1 MPALARCLAILSIAG
16 FAVPAAADTWTK
28 VTDVGPDPIARTFR
42 QQYDF
47 SATGRVEVR
56 NIGNSVEIK
65 AADGNAV
72 ELAYERRAATQQD
85 FDCET
90 LEVEHRKDEL
100 RIWVKHKKGR
110 ACRMIRADDHLTLTV
125 PRGAAVTVREVGSK
139 VAVSGVTGLVRLSD
153 IGDDATLSD
162 AQQVEASDIGDR
174 LELHVVRLGPAG
186 IRVSDVG
193 DTVELNLPE
202 KIDAR
207 LRIAGVGDEI
217 RGPGLRLD
225 TDEDERSFETVLGQ
239 GGPLIRISDVGDTV
253 VIRGPRL
260 GD

>member
-1 MPALARCLAILSIAG
+1 
-16 FAVPAAADTWTK
+16 
-28 VTDVGPDPIARTFR
+28 
-42 QQYDF
+42 
-47 SATGRVEVR
+47 
-56 NIGNSVEIK
+56 
-65 AADGNAV
+65 
-72 ELAYERRAATQQD
+72 
-85 FDCET
+85 
-90 LEVEHRKDEL
+90 
-100 RIWVKHKKGR
+100 
-110 ACRMIRADDHLTLTV
+110 
-125 PRGAAVTVREVGSK
+125 
-139 VAVSGVTGLVRLSD
+139 
-153 IGDDATLSD
+153 
-162 AQQVEASDIGDR
+162 
-174 LELHVVRLGPAG
+174 LGPAG